1 MDQKHVQ
8 ENAPLIVV
16 GIGASAGGQEALRSF
31 FSTINST
38 PGYAIVL
45 IQHMLPEGADTLLQT
60 MHKLS
65 PLPVSLIEQDT
76 RLQPDHVFIV
86 PPHSSFTFN
95 AETEFTVR
103 AVPQAGQGT
112 PVITPSFQSLADHLQ
127 QNSVGILL
135 SGTDNDGTEGLHAIQ
150 EAGGLTMVQDPDS
163 ARHTE
168 MPATAITAGKA
179 DYVLQPEQMPVELK
193 ACLSSLKLDRAPHQG
208 EPNLQKQVEARLPD
222 ICNLL
227 LQETDHDFHHYKTGT
242 LIRRIVRRIQISRLP
257 DVSRYLEHLEE
268 NREEVQALFREL
280 LISVTSFFR
289 DPETFAVLA
298 RDYLPQLFE
307 NRDADVP
314 IRVWVP
320 GCATGEEAYSLA
332 ILLYEARERTALDVE
347 MHVFATDIDERA
359 LQIAREAVYSRT
371 IEAHVSPERLS
382 RFFGRKGKH
391 YRVKKEIRD
400 LCVFSTHNLISDPPF
415 SQLDLISCRNLLIY
429 LDTHLQQKLVSV
441 FHFALKQNGYLLLG
455 PSENLE
461 MHSEMFRPLDKKH
474 CISQRKSVPVRA
486 SALKYTPN
494 RYRNPAV
501 KQDNREVPLAELSG
515 IAQQILLAEYSP
527 RYAVVNEDANLLT
540 TSAGIE
546 QFLEFPEG
554 SFHNNLIKMT
564 RSGLRSGLRSALSQ
578 ANKSREKV
586 IVDTLTFKM
595 GEDLR
600 RARLVVH
607 PLSEVS
613 QGSALFLVA
622 FEDLGS
628 ILQQTSLPEE
638 SNAGTIDAES
648 VIEQLEVELER
659 TQTELENSIQELEGS
674 NEELKSSNEELLSIN
689 EELQSANEELETSK
703 EEIQVSMD
711 ALGRAQADLE
721 NLMNGTRIATI
732 FLDRELQIKSFT
744 PSAIEIYNL
753 NQSDLGRPLTDLT
766 HLAKRM
772 PKLPS
777 IESIDRKS
785 LPFEDELQ
793 LKSGKWLLRRVLPYE
808 SEGVFDGMIVT
819 FMDVTEFKLAEIRLE
834 TEHAITQ
841 LLSDVDSL
849 AKIDTSILET
859 IRKCLQ
865 ASVGLLWLTDPA
877 QERLCLETSVVTNT
891 KKYRKFLNSNQEI
904 QFARGEGFPGRT
916 WESLQPEWCED
927 IHNLVWFNRNEI
939 ARKSGLS
946 SGIAI
951 PVISDRTCL
960 GVMEFYTT
968 EQLQPDPL
976 LLNMFN
982 SIGHE
987 IGSFVSRCQIQN
999 RLYDEI
1005 AQKNAVLSSAIDCI
1019 MTMDAEG
1026 RIQDFNPAA
1035 EKTFG
1040 YSEEEVLGQSLCDLI
1055 LPEEFR
1061 PRYREEMQTFLE
1073 TGRSELVGRHLELPF
1088 LHKTGTEFPAELAIS
1103 VTQLE
1108 KSKHFFT
1115 ICLRDISQRRQQEAT
1130 LRDTEGRA
1138 QALVEASAHMVW
1150 TMTPDAK
1157 TEEDSPSWREFTGQ
1171 TYEEWKGKG
1180 WVDAIHPDDRERT
1193 LNQWQT
1199 AFEKREPLACEYR
1212 LSHRDGGWCW
1222 TSVRAVPQL
1231 NAEGEVLRWV
1241 GMNFDISR
1249 QKQMQQEL
1257 ESNEKRLL
1265 MALKAGGLA
1274 AWEWRPEESF
1284 WSDELYELLGVPR
1297 STTACPETFFSCVHE
1312 DDLPGLQ
1319 QAWGDAIS
1327 GVKHYDTTFRII
1339 RPDGQIRWVA
1349 GVGEIF
1355 RDQQGNVM
1363 QIFGLNWDFT
1373 QEREVEETLRKSE
1386 QQAKQASV
1394 AKSAFLANMSHEIR
1408 TPMTSVLGYTD
1419 LLIGMEQDQE
1429 KASYLQSIKRN
1440 GSFLLDIINDI
1451 LDLSKIEAGKLEVVR
1466 ESFSLL
1472 DLISDVRA
1480 MMRVRASEKNLEF
1493 YIEFNNEIPEY
1504 LESDPKRLRQI
1515 LLNLISNAI
1524 KFTEQGSVRVVI
1536 DYQGGAEDATLT
1548 ISVIDTG
1555 IGMSVKQ
1562 QARLFQMFTQGDISV
1577 SRKYGGT
1584 GLGLAISQRLAHM
1597 LNGIISVT
1605 SQPGEGST
1613 FTCAIQLPPGDNQK
1627 LIQPELKTDAPEPVS
1642 ILDTCQ
1648 LNCRILIVDDQRD
1661 VRHLAK
1667 LLLQRAGAETEFAED
1682 GLQAVELIEQQLQTE
1697 STADLILLDMQMPR
1711 MDGYQTAARLREI
1724 GYRKPIVALTAD
1736 AMQGDMKRCLEL
1748 GCDDYLSKPIDA
1760 RELFEM
1766 VSRLTQQTTSS
1777 TRSDERD
1784 T

>member
-1 MDQKHVQ
+1 MP

-16 GIGASAGGQEALRSF
+16 GIGASAGGQEALRGF
-31 FSTINST
+31 FSTIDSN

-45 IQHMLPEGADTLLQT
+45 IQHMLPEGADSLLET
-60 MHKLS
+60 MDNLS

-76 RLQPDHVFIV
+76 RLQPDHVYIV
-86 PPHSSFTFN
+86 PPHCSAAFN
-95 AETEFTVR
+95 SETVLSVR
-103 AVPQAGQGT
+103 SVQQGGQGT
-112 PVITPSFQSLADHLQ
+112 PVITPSFQSLAEQLQ
-127 QNSVGILL
+127 QNSVGIML
-135 SGTDNDGTEGLHAIQ
+135 SGADDDGTEGLHAIQ
-150 EAGGLTMVQDPDS
+150 EAGGITMVQDPES
-163 ARHTE
+163 AGHTE
-168 MPATAITAGKA
+168 MPDHAITAGNA
-179 DYVLQPEQMPVELK
+179 DYILQPEQMPAELTNY
-193 ACLSSLKLDRAPHQG
+193 LSSLNR
-208 EPNLQKQVEARLPD
+208 EPQPGSTDLQTQVEKRLPD

-242 LIRRIVRRIQISRLP
+242 LVRRIERRIQISRLR
-257 DVSRYLEHLEE
+257 DVGQYLAHLKE

-307 NRDADVP
+307 NRDPETP

-332 ILLYEARERTALDVE
+332 ILLYEVHERTARDVE

-359 LQIAREAVYSRT
+359 LQLAREAVYSTT
-371 IEAHVSPERLS
+371 IEAHVSPERLA
-382 RFFGRKGKH
+382 RFFIKDGKH

-415 SQLDLISCRNLLIY
+415 SHLDLISCRNLLIY
-429 LDTHLQQKLVSV
+429 LDTQLQQKLVPV
-441 FHFALKQNGYLLLG
+441 FHFALEKNGYLLLG
-455 PSENLE
+455 PSENLM
-461 MHSEMFRPLDKKH
+461 MHAEMFRPLDKKH
-474 CISQRKSVPVRA
+474 CISQRKSVPRRTSVLR
-486 SALKYTPN
+486 YTPN
-494 RYRNPAV
+494 RSRIQPDG
-501 KQDNREVPLAELSG
+501 KGMKREVDIAELPR

-546 QFLEFPEG
+546 EFLEFPEG

-578 ANKSREKV
+578 ANKTREKV
-586 IVDTLTFKM
+586 LVDTLTFKM

-607 PLSEVS
+607 PLSEVY
-613 QGSALFLVA
+613 QESALFLVA
-622 FEDLGS
+622 FEDLGPVMYH
-628 ILQQTSLPEE
+628 SLISERT
-638 SNAGTIDAES
+638 NADAVVRDG
-648 VIEQLEVELER
+648 VIEQLETELER
-659 TQTELENSIQELEGS
+659 TQTELENSIQDLEGS

-703 EEIQVSMD
+703 EELQVSMD
-711 ALGRAQADLE
+711 TLGRAQADLE

-732 FLDRELQIKSFT
+732 FLNRDLQIKSFT
-744 PSAIEIYNL
+744 PSAQEVYNL
-753 NQSDLGRPLTDLT
+753 NPSDLGRPLTDLT
-766 HLAKRM
+766 HLARWM

-777 IESIDRKS
+777 IESIARNS
-785 LPFEDELQ
+785 RPFEDELQ

-808 SEGVFDGMIVT
+808 SEGDFDGMIVT

-841 LLSDVDSL
+841 LLSDAFSL
-849 AKIDTSILET
+849 KKIDTSILET

-865 ASVGLLWLTDPA
+865 ASVGLLWLTNPA
-877 QERLCLETSVVTNT
+877 QEQLCLETSVVTNNN
-891 KKYRKFLNSNQEI
+891 KYRKFLHSNQEI

-916 WESLQPEWCED
+916 WESMQPEWCED
-927 IHNLVWFNRNEI
+927 IHSLVWFNRNEI
-939 ARKSGLS
+939 ARKSGLA

-987 IGSFVSRCQIQN
+987 IGSFISRCRIQN
-999 RLYDEI
+999 RLHDEI

-1035 EKTFG
+1035 EQTFG
-1040 YSEEEVLGQSLCDLI
+1040 YAEKEVVGQSLCDLI
-1055 LPEEFR
+1055 LPEEVR
-1061 PRYREEMQTFLE
+1061 PRFWEEMQKFLK
-1073 TGRSELVGRHLELPF
+1073 TGKSELVGRHLELSV
-1088 LHKTGTEFPAELAIS
+1088 LHKSGTEFPVELAIS
-1103 VTQLE
+1103 MTQLE
-1108 KSKHFFT
+1108 KSQHFFT
-1115 ICLRDISQRRQQEAT
+1115 ICLRDITLRRQHEAA
-1130 LRDTEGRA
+1130 LRDSEGRA

-1150 TMTPDAK
+1150 AMTPAAR
-1157 TEEDSPSWREFTGQ
+1157 TEEDSPTWRAFTGQ

-1199 AFEKREPLACEYR
+1199 AFEKREPLSCEYR

-1231 NAEGEVLRWV
+1231 NAEGDVLRWV
-1241 GMNFDISR
+1241 GMNFDISH
-1249 QKQMQQEL
+1249 QKQLQQEL

-1284 WSDELYELLGVPR
+1284 WSDEVYDLLGVPR
-1297 STTACPETFFSCVHE
+1297 STRACPETFFSCVHE

-1319 QAWGDAIS
+1319 RAWGDAIQ
-1327 GVKHYDTTFRII
+1327 GDKHYDTTFRII

-1349 GVGEIF
+1349 GVGEII

-1386 QQAKQASV
+1386 QQAKQASI

-1429 KASYLQSIKRN
+1429 KASYLQNIKRN
-1440 GSFLLDIINDI
+1440 GNFLLDIINDI
-1451 LDLSKIEAGKLEVVR
+1451 LDLSKIEAGKLVICR
-1466 ESFSLL
+1466 ETFSLL
-1472 DLISDVRA
+1472 ELISDVRA

-1493 YIEFNNEIPEY
+1493 SIEFLSEIPEQ

-1536 DYQGGAEDATLT
+1536 DYQRGEAEANLS

-1555 IGMSVKQ
+1555 IGMTSKQ
-1562 QARLFQMFTQGDISV
+1562 QARLFQMFSQGDVSV
-1577 SRKYGGT
+1577 SRNYGGT
-1584 GLGLAISQRLAHM
+1584 GLGLAISQRLANM
-1597 LNGIISVT
+1597 LNGTISVT

-1613 FTCAIQLPPGDNQK
+1613 FTCVIQLPPDDHVK
-1627 LIQPELKTDAPEPVS
+1627 LIQPELNLQAPEPVS
-1642 ILDTCQ
+1642 ILDACK

-1661 VRHLAK
+1661 VRQLAK
-1667 LLLQRAGAETEFAED
+1667 LLLQRVEAETEFAED
-1682 GLQAVELIEQQLQTE
+1682 GLQAVELIEQQLHTE

-1711 MDGYQTAARLREI
+1711 MDGYQTVARLREI
-1724 GYRKPIVALTAD
+1724 GYRKPIIALTAD

-1760 RELFEM
+1760 SELLKV
-1766 VSRLTQQTTSS
+1766 VSTYTNL
-1777 TRSDERD
+1777 
-1784 T
+1784 